1 MKILPLFFS
10 GLIIITSL
18 SHAETN
24 DKKDTMQQKQQKAL
38 EEIFSQLEPKN
49 ETESQKYGVKA
60 TKLIQERLGDLKDY
74 QGLEC
79 HLQITLSPLGKVTY
93 LKSDDDNILCE
104 KTADKIWSL
113 TFEMPSNHVERQ
125 KMRQMNLFIF
135 P

>member
-24 DKKDTMQQKQQKAL
+24 DKKYTMQQKQQKAL

-49 ETESQKYGVKA
+49 ETESQKYAAKA
-60 TKLIQERLGDLKDY
+60 SKLVLEKLGDLKHF

-104 KTADKIWSL
+104 KAADKIWSL

-125 KMRQMNLFIF
+125 KMRQMNISIF

>member
-1 MKILPLFFS
+1 MKTLPLFFS

-24 DKKDTMQQKQQKAL
+24 DKKYTMQQKQQKAL
-38 EEIFSQLEPKN
+38 DEIFSQLEPKN
-49 ETESQKYGVKA
+49 ETESQKYGVKT
-60 TKLIQERLGDLKDY
+60 TKLIQERLGDLKNY

-113 TFEMPSNHVERQ
+113 TFEMPSNFIERQ
-125 KMRQMNLFIF
+125 KMQQMHLSIL

>member
-10 GLIIITSL
+10 GLLIITSL
-18 SHAETN
+18 SHADTN
-24 DKKDTMQQKQQKAL
+24 DEKYTIQQKAL
-38 EEIFSQLEPKN
+38 DEIFSQLEPKN
-49 ETESQKYGVKA
+49 ETESREYAAKA
-60 TKLIQERLGDLKDY
+60 SKLVLEKLGDLKHF

-113 TFEMPSNHVERQ
+113 TFEMPSDHLERQ
-125 KMRQMNLFIF
+125 KMQQMNIF
-135 P
+135 VNLP

>member
-24 DKKDTMQQKQQKAL
+24 DKKDTMQQKAL
-38 EEIFSQLEPKN
+38 EEIFSRLEPKN

-93 LKSDDDNILCE
+93 LKSEDDNILCE

-125 KMRQMNLFIF
+125 KMRQMNIFIF